1 MLEVKYDYD
10 KALEELK
17 GIANTTQSITREDL
31 MVLMAGGVAEDKES
45 ATRFSSALNNFK
57 NRKAKKANLEII
69 PVKDEVNKSKVVS
82 YIVRYAKAEKT
93 KGAKKEEFIERPD
106 LVLSSLQKNNQKL
119 FLELEE
125 MKEKYVAL
133 EQRCA
138 ELQSRESS
146 YKSIIASYHALAM
159 N

>member
-17 GIANTTQSITREDL
+17 EIANTTQSITREDL
-31 MVLMAGGVAEDKES
+31 MILMAGEVAEDKES
-45 ATRFSSALNNFK
+45 ATRFSAALNNFK

-69 PVKDEVNKSKVVS
+69 PVRDEVNKSKVVS